1 MAKFIGRL
9 VDVGIAREGTRGTF
23 TAPTYR
29 VPKTAI
35 TIEDKV
41 TKVNTRASFNNIGY
55 EGDQSLVAQ
64 KWAEGDLECPL
75 FDRSFGVFLC
85 ALLGVPSSSVATAGV
100 YTHTYT
106 LQNDNQH
113 PSLSIVVAESTI
125 STVAFRLA
133 MIESLELSFQPDQQV
148 MVKVTFMS
156 KRSANWNVTWPSIIS
171 ENKFVGRDLNF
182 KLATLAS
189 GLAAAENIPLRSLTL
204 KFAKRLRM
212 DSVLGTVDPQDFIN
226 QAFSIDGD
234 IELNLEDKTY
244 KALMMDGSYRAV
256 RINLIGRDIIGSGT
270 GTPEFLL
277 DLSRVHFEGWESDR
291 PNDEVAS
298 QKLTFKALYDVTNAN
313 IINSCTLKNTAA
325 SY

>member
-9 VDVGIAREGTRGTF
+9 VDVGIARETSRGTF
-23 TAPTYR
+23 VTPAYR

-41 TKVNTRASFNNIGY
+41 AKVNTRASFNNIGY
-55 EGDQSLVAQ
+55 EGDQALVAQ

-75 FDRSFGVFLC
+75 FDRSFGVILC
-85 ALLGVPSSSVATAGV
+85 ALLGVPTTSAPASGV
-100 YTHTYT
+100 YTHTFA

-125 STVAFRLA
+125 SAVAFRLA
-133 MIESLELSFQPDQQV
+133 MIETLELTFQPDQQV

-156 KRSANWNVTWPSIIS
+156 KRSADWTITWPSIIS
-171 ENKFVGRDLNF
+171 ENKFIGRDLNF
-182 KLATLAS
+182 KMATLTS
-189 GLAAAENIPLRSLTL
+189 GLAAASNIPLRSLTL

-226 QAFSIDGD
+226 QAFSIEGD

-256 RINLIGRDIIGSGT
+256 RINLVGQTIIGSGS

-277 DLSRVHFEGWESDR
+277 DLSRVHFEAWESSR
-291 PNDEVAS
+291 PNDEIAS

-313 IINSCTLKNTAA
+313 IINSCTLKNTAT